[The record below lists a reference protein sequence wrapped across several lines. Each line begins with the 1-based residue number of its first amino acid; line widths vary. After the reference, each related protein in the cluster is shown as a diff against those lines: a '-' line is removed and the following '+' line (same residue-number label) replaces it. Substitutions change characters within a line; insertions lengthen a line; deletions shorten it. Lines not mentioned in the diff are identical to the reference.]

1 VPHDP
6 DDGHLPEVTDD
17 MLRQALATTR
27 PFTVVVLKAGPGFE
41 PPGPDRSPAVA
52 GIVLAHGRRNYAL
65 HLAGLLPVV
74 CPVADGS
81 ALTGIGVFDATP
93 EEVDRIMAGDPGVQA
108 GVFTYDI
115 HPSWSFPGSTLPEEA
130 DRLEEA
136 P

>member
-1 VPHDP
+1 MPTYT
-6 DDGHLPEVTDD
+6 DDGQLPEVGDD
-17 MLRQALATTR
+17 RLRQALTTTR
-27 PFTVVVLKAGPGFE
+27 PFTVVVLKAGPRFE
-41 PPGPDRSPAVA
+41 PPGPDRSPEVA

-81 ALTGIGVFDATP
+81 GVTGIGVFDATP

-115 HPSWSFPGSTLPEEA
+115 HPSWSFPGSTLPE
-130 DRLEEA
+130 
-136 P
+136 